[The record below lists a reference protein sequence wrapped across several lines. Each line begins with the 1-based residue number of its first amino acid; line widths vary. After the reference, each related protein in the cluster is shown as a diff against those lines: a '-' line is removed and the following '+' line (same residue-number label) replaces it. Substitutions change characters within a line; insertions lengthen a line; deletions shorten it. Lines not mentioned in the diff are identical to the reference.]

1 LDLLQQAHSSRV
13 TLRLRLFTALQRE
26 RQSAVLLAQ
35 SIAERP
41 VSAYFQDRA
50 LALRG
55 QESRLALVHQ
65 DLV

>member
-1 LDLLQQAHSSRV
+1 
-13 TLRLRLFTALQRE
+13 
-26 RQSAVLLAQ
+26 VLLAH

>member
-1 LDLLQQAHSSRV
+1 
-13 TLRLRLFTALQRE
+13 LFTALQRV
-26 RQSAVLLAQ
+26 RQSAVLLAH